1 MFIDTI
7 DQWNAHREQMQPVYI
22 QAKRRKIV
30 VPCANTIIVK
40 RDLVQANTYNPNN
53 VPDHKMKLLQESIID
68 NGFAFA
74 IVTIYDP
81 DLEKFVIVDGFHRDL
96 ISGEDW
102 LGMSHVPIVVLDHD
116 TAQRMIATI
125 QFNKARGVHQ
135 VDLDAEVIRSLIE
148 QGLSEDEIAAKLGV
162 DLDTVYRY
170 KQVTGIADLF
180 KNADYSMSWNM
191 HEVNEDAVRH

>member
-68 NGFAFA
+68 NRFAFA

-81 DLEKFVIVDGFHRDL
+81 DLEVCHR
-96 ISGEDW
+96 
-102 LGMSHVPIVVLDHD
+102 
-116 TAQRMIATI
+116 
-125 QFNKARGVHQ
+125 
-135 VDLDAEVIRSLIE
+135 
-148 QGLSEDEIAAKLGV
+148 
-162 DLDTVYRY
+162 
-170 KQVTGIADLF
+170 
-180 KNADYSMSWNM
+180 
-191 HEVNEDAVRH
+191 